1 MNTSDWY
8 KVAEEDKLQTPGLLV
23 FPERIKKNIASMIK
37 IAGSK
42 ERLWPHV
49 KTYKMAKVIDLQM
62 EVGIRRFKC
71 ATLGEVALLIS
82 CGVEHILLALQPTQE
97 KLVEFIKYQ
106 KKHPSI
112 QFSTLVD
119 NLDSLAIFNKL
130 ACTCSYS
137 RNKLME

>member
-37 IAGSK
+37 IAGST

-62 EVGIRRFKC
+62 EAG
-71 ATLGEVALLIS
+71 
-82 CGVEHILLALQPTQE
+82 
-97 KLVEFIKYQ
+97 
-106 KKHPSI
+106 
-112 QFSTLVD
+112 
-119 NLDSLAIFNKL
+119 
-130 ACTCSYS
+130 YS
-137 RNKLME
+137 AF